1 MNFMKIIRPHSHKNP
16 TSSDP
21 LLTGEGLAEYHR
33 GGEIRCVPDGLKIFS
48 RSLRKEQTP
57 HEAILWS
64 HLKSRRF
71 NNLKFRRQH
80 PIGPYIVDFCC
91 LEKWLVIEL
100 DGGQHNKDE
109 NIKKDEERDCA
120 LSSIGYTMLRIWNNE
135 LTENID
141 GVFETISNLCGLS

>member
-1 MNFMKIIRPHSHKNP
+1 MKIIKACSHKNP

-21 LLTGEGLAEYHR
+21 LLAGEGLAEYHR
-33 GGEIRCVPDGLKIFS
+33 GGEVRGVPDGLKIFS
-48 RSLRKEQTP
+48 RSLRKSQTP

-64 HLKSRRF
+64 HLKSRIF

-91 LEKWLVIEL
+91 LKKWLIIEL
-100 DGGQHNKDE
+100 DGGQHNEEGNIKRDKERDE
-109 NIKKDEERDCA
+109 N
-120 LSSIGYTMLRIWNNE
+120 LSFMGYTILRIWNNE

-141 GVFETISNLCGLS
+141 GVFETISNLCELS